1 MMNMSFIDFRLLS
14 IWFIPGLLAITL
26 HEAAHAYAAYKLGDY
41 TAKGQGRLTLDPFN
55 HVDITGTIVL
65 PLVFLLLQSPFLF
78 GYAKPVPVVSSNFK
92 SPKLGLAIV
101 AICGPLANF
110 IMALGW
116 GLLLKLILMGY
127 LHAFSNPIFLQWFSQ
142 TCQVGVHFNI
152 ILLVFNMIPI
162 PPLDGSKCLAY
173 FLPYPYDKR
182 YSDLEEHGLIILMT
196 AFWLTPLRRIM
207 LFCTSFIFDI
217 IRYAIIF

>member
-1 MMNMSFIDFRLLS
+1 MIHMSFIDFRLLS

-26 HEAAHAYAAYKLGDY
+26 HEAAHAYAAHKLGDH
-41 TAKGQGRLTLDPFN
+41 TAKSQGRLTLDPFN

-65 PLVFLLLQSPFLF
+65 PLVFLLLKAPFLF

-92 SPKLGLAIV
+92 RPKLGLAIV

-110 IMALGW
+110 VMALGW
-116 GLLLKLILMGY
+116 QLLLTLTDHLPN
-127 LHAFSNPIFLQWFSQ
+127 LNPVFLQWLIQ
-142 TCQVGVHFNI
+142 TCQIGVYFNI

-173 FLPYPYDKR
+173 LLPYPHDKR
-182 YSDLEEHGLIILMT
+182 YSDLEEHGFIILMT
-196 AFWLTPLRRIM
+196 AFWLTPLPRVV
-207 LFCTSFIFDI
+207 LYCTSFIFEVV
-217 IRYAIIF
+217 RYAIIF